1 MDLLTVALFFPSVP
15 QECQDSG
22 KDEFID
28 KIFARVKNKFGMAD
42 KVGEQPVKTRE
53 QQAPD
58 QSEYGKFYYNIKS
71 FIYII
76 SKSYSTFW
84 IYIFLNF

>member
-1 MDLLTVALFFPSVP
+1 MDLLAVALFFPSVP
-15 QECQDSG
+15 QESQDSREN
-22 KDEFID
+22 EFID

-58 QSEYGKFYYNIKS
+58 QSEYGKLYYNIKCTH
-71 FIYII
+71 FIP
-76 SKSYSTFW
+76 TVV
-84 IYIFLNF
+84 YIFFLSRRL

>member
-1 MDLLTVALFFPSVP
+1 MDLLTVTLFFPSVP

-58 QSEYGKFYYNIKS
+58 QSEYGKFYYNIKCTH
-71 FIYII
+71 FIP
-76 SKSYSTFW
+76 TVV
-84 IYIFLNF
+84 YIFFLSRRL